1 MATREW
7 MWEAIAVLETL
18 KYNKTKGKERK
29 GKERKEANQTRK
41 QNLEKE
47 VRHTLKKQAIS
58 VAATMPIAPLAPA
71 STPNSEPEL
80 LTE

>member
-7 MWEAIAVLETL
+7 MWEAITVLGTL
-18 KYNKTKGKERK
+18 KYNKTK

-41 QNLEKE
+41 QNSEKE
-47 VRHTLKKQAIS
+47 VRHTLKKQAMS
-58 VAATMPIAPLAPA
+58 VAAIMPIAPLAPA

-80 LTE
+80 LSE